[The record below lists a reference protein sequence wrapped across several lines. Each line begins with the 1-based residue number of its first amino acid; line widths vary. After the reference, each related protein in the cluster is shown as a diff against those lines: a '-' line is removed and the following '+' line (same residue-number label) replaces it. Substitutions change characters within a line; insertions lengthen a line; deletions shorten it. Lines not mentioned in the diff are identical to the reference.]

1 MKFYITLLILL
12 FPLGIYSQYVLENE
26 SVIYSFKTKGDK
38 KMVLVKD
45 NNNKYIQY
53 RFGTKSKIEMQ
64 FPAKRTEESWK
75 QFHYI
80 FYSRG
85 GGKANSGQEIANLSF
100 TKDGYQYLI
109 YDTYFSENEKLATG
123 ILFKNLKLE
132 KTTRINGII
141 KKRVG
146 SLFSLN
152 LETPLEF
159 DESLG
164 FEF

>member
-1 MKFYITLLILL
+1 MKIYITLFILF

-26 SVIYSFKTKGDK
+26 SVIYSFKTGNDK

-45 NNNKYIQY
+45 KNNKYVQY
-53 RFGTKSKIEMQ
+53 RFGTKNKIEMQ
-64 FPAKRTEESWK
+64 FPANRTEESWK

-85 GGKANSGQEIANLSF
+85 GGKENSGQEIANLSF
-100 TKDGYQYLI
+100 TTDGYEYLI

-123 ILFKNLKLE
+123 ILVKNLRLD
-132 KTTRINGII
+132 KTFRLNGIV
-141 KKRVG
+141 KNRVG

-152 LETPLEF
+152 LETPLVF

-164 FEF
+164 LEF